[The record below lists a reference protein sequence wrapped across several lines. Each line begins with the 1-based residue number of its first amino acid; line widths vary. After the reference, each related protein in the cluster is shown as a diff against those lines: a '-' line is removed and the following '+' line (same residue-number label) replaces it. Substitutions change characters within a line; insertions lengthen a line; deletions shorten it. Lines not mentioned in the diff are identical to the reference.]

1 MNCVLTRIIYYFSY
15 NFARIIFDIFYF
27 SAKKQYFFVILT
39 ETIKGNANIFRL
51 DMKRKLNYIYKRTAH
66 TAPHTVY
73 QKNLKLFI
81 ITVMNTTTIATSVAL
96 PDIPYRYTVP
106 TPHSA

>member
-1 MNCVLTRIIYYFSY
+1 M
-15 NFARIIFDIFYF
+15 
-27 SAKKQYFFVILT
+27 ILT
-39 ETIKGNANIFRL
+39 ETIKENAHIFRL
-51 DMKRKLNYIYKRTAH
+51 DMKSKLNYICKRTAH